1 MNFMRYLPNILED
14 SLTFTVSFIPVMW
27 ESHPYVIAKVIVAT
41 HIASITCESRES
53 HNKLSLIPHPN
64 IPTETY
70 VLLTTSLLECLARS
84 SPLTFFVRMSLSF
97 SSVGTKMILI
107 TPSSTYSRTKE
118 LRMCWVRQDV

>member
-1 MNFMRYLPNILED
+1 MDMYMNFMRYLPNILED

-27 ESHPYVIAKVIVAT
+27 ESHPYVIAKKIFAT

-53 HNKLSLIPHPN
+53 HYKLSLIPHPN

-84 SPLTFFVRMSLSF
+84 SPLTFFVRMSPSF
-97 SSVGTKMILI
+97 LSVGTKMILI
-107 TPSSTYSRTKE
+107 TPSSTYSRT
-118 LRMCWVRQDV
+118 

>member
-1 MNFMRYLPNILED
+1 MHMNFMHYLPNILED

-53 HNKLSLIPHPN
+53 LNKLSSIPHPT

-70 VLLTTSLLECLARS
+70 VLLTTGLLECLARS
-84 SPLTFFVRMSLSF
+84 SPLTFLVRMSLSF
-97 SSVGTKMILI
+97 SSVGTKMILMSWI
-107 TPSSTYSRTKE
+107 I
-118 LRMCWVRQDV
+118 